1 MRGSPL
7 GDYRCTCIQ
16 LGLCSIAILDTDGL
30 DVGLSPEL
38 GFEPGGLLDVM
49 QVWVPVGEHV
59 KEKVMGSN
67 SARMFSTRLI
77 QVLICF

>member
-49 QVWVPVGEHV
+49 QVWVPVKHV
-59 KEKVMGSN
+59 KERSKRQVYFLYVN
-67 SARMFSTRLI
+67 SS
-77 QVLICF
+77 CFKK

>member
-1 MRGSPL
+1 M
-7 GDYRCTCIQ
+7 
-16 LGLCSIAILDTDGL
+16 

-67 SARMFSTRLI
+67 SGKMFSTR
-77 QVLICF
+77 QTNVCGN